1 MPDRA
6 MSAAQGDTLAPWVLG
21 EGATTSRQ
29 AASRMLRYPG
39 ARCETSRRTGGGRD
53 PPAPLIP
60 LPTSSLAATEA
71 LPAALARRDAGTP
84 PRPGPALP
92 RVAGSRRMGGLH
104 RAAPRRAVCPRGA
117 VPRPAAP
124 GPPGHSPPAAVPR
137 PAAPGPPGRSH
148 PVASSLQGDRSPHPA
163 PRPWGQRLRADCPAP
178 VAVLPREP
186 NGRALPPRG
195 VPSPAGA
202 HRGGGVRSGATRRCP
217 ASRARFTRPASSPI
231 GTVHP
236 SAPPG
241 WARTATVTAQG
252 KLMPNLGTPSWP
264 PATHRRMR
272 RRPRPGP

>member
-29 AASRMLRYPG
+29 AASRMLRCPG
-39 ARCETSRRTGGGRD
+39 ARRETTRRTGGGLD
-53 PPAPLIP
+53 PPAALIP
-60 LPTSSLAATEA
+60 PPTSSLAATGA

-84 PRPGPALP
+84 PRPGPALA

-104 RAAPRRAVCPRGA
+104 RAAPRRAIRPRVA
-117 VPRPAAP
+117 VPRPAAPRPPGHCPPAEAPRPAP
-124 GPPGHSPPAAVPR
+124 GPPGHSPPAA
-137 PAAPGPPGRSH
+137 AP
-148 PVASSLQGDRSPHPA
+148 LQRDRSPHPA
-163 PRPWGQRLRADCPAP
+163 PLPWGRHPRAGCPVP
-178 VAVLPREP
+178 VAVLPGEP

-195 VPSPAGA
+195 MPSPAGA
-202 HRGGGVRSGATRRCP
+202 HRGGGVRSGATRPCR